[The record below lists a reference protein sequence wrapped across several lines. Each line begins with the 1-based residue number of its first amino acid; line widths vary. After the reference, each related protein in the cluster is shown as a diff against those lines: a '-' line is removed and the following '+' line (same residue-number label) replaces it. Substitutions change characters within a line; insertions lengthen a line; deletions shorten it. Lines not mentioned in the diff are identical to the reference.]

1 MSKILKR
8 PMFRIGGSANDGIMS
23 MAVPKRAGYQ
33 EPTGAATTL
42 DNYKI
47 DPNDPLYKDAM
58 RNAAMMSQFAGSG
71 RSERD
76 RALDLLLRGS
86 IRLGSERPAGN
97 IFSTAAKAFQE
108 PVDQYIKS
116 GESEDAFQRQLKLAG
131 LTSAMTSADA
141 EKLARLKLKSENQN
155 QELIELTKLLQLSGV
170 QNPYAVAKTQID
182 FKRNFG
188 EEIAPTPVNR
198 DDKGK
203 LSGRQL
209 AGVSVGQAFLIN
221 DPKSGLITAR
231 KTDEAGNYKL
241 IDPLTN
247 KEKVPPAVTPP
258 KTYSEILGQNPF
270 SIRRNTLMQEYLK
283 KQQEKKKNTSG
294 MGD

>member
-1 MSKILKR
+1 MSRILKR
-8 PMFRIGGSANDGIMS
+8 PMFRIGGPVNDGIMS
-23 MAVPKRAGYQ
+23 MAAPRK
-33 EPTGAATTL
+33 
-42 DNYKI
+42 NYKDGDYDMEAI
-47 DPNDPLYKDAM
+47 ENVKKAY
-58 RNAAMMSQFAGSG
+58 REAAGPGPSRYSDLGDMLISGGLNILSGKSAGKGTLGAVAESFKEPYAAFAKSG
-71 RSERD
+71 AGEDTFKRQ
-76 RALDLLLRGS
+76 LDL
-86 IRLGSERPAGN
+86 
-97 IFSTAAKAFQE
+97 AAVTQG
-108 PVDQYIKS
+108 I
-116 GESEDAFQRQLKLAG
+116 
-131 LTSAMTSADA
+131 TSQDA
-141 EKLARLKLKSENQN
+141 ERLARLKLKSENQN